1 LSIEERIERLEK
13 RVQKLEDSLVARNTT
28 ANTKPDSIESL
39 IIANVRK
46 IETQDLVVLALK
58 LRPKQTKAQVK
69 TIIEEWGARV
79 GNWFQGGN
87 LNTRMVK
94 KHIVSKDETR
104 DGVMFSLTKKGEF
117 RADKLINEIEQFT

>member
-1 LSIEERIERLEK
+1 MSIEERIERLEK

-28 ANTKPDSIESL
+28 ASSKPHNIESL

-94 KHIVSKDETR
+94 KHIVSKEETK